1 MGLSRRFLIGALA
14 LIATVVVAS
23 GVRYATDLIP
33 VDPQGGRWV
42 ATKTTV
48 LDAQDVPEG
57 EDSWFLLP
65 DSSIGLFLGSEGSAG
80 RRVESL
86 ELDGDG
92 TLEVTLSGEAT
103 DSGASR
109 WVVSAP
115 LGHATNEVTR
125 VEVKGA
131 GEVRHL
137 EDQVPEEDIDPGMS
151 VTPDAQTAGDAGEAA
166 ETSAE

>member
-1 MGLSRRFLIGALA
+1 MSKLRRQTILIALGVVVAAFA
-14 LIATVVVAS
+14 LIA
-23 GVRYATDLIP
+23 GVERATAP

-57 EDSWFLLP
+57 EDSWVILP
-65 DSSIGLFLGSEGSAG
+65 DSSIGLFLGSEASVG

-86 ELDGDG
+86 ELSGDG

-103 DSGASR
+103 GSGASR

-115 LGHATNEVTR
+115 LGHSSGEVTK

-131 GEVRHL
+131 GEVQHL

-151 VTPDAQTAGDAGEAA
+151 VTPDAQAAGASEVA